1 MHAGCNHNIE
11 KSREMCI
18 RKVPIFHDLTDEEM
32 LEVLKRSKQML
43 FKKGDTLYRAGDP
56 IEYLY
61 IVHTGRVKVYQLF
74 ETGKEQLLRILE
86 TGAFMG
92 ELAFFA
98 EKQLERYAEALEDTE
113 ICAIHRNDM
122 HALMRSHP
130 AISLKIL
137 KEFSIRLE
145 AVEDLF
151 GQLSYQD
158 VETRIASYLVR
169 LVKTMNDTSVV
180 LPMSKRDLA
189 SHLGTTQETISRR
202 LAHIQMNGW
211 IEQEGQ
217 RNIKVLNL
225 AALEAIAKE

>member
-1 MHAGCNHNIE
+1 MDMHAGCNHDGE

-18 RKVPIFHDLTDEEM
+18 RKVPIFNGLTDEEM
-32 LEVLKRSKQML
+32 LEVLKRSKQKL

-86 TGAFMG
+86 TGEFMG

-98 EKQLERYAEALEDTE
+98 EKRLERHAEALEDTE

-122 HALMRSHP
+122 HALMASHP
-130 AISLKIL
+130 AISLKVL

-169 LVKTMNDTSVV
+169 LVKTMHDTRVV

-189 SHLGTTQETISRR
+189 SHWERHRKLLVEDLRIY
-202 LAHIQMNGW
+202 
-211 IEQEGQ
+211 
-217 RNIKVLNL
+217 K
-225 AALEAIAKE
+225 